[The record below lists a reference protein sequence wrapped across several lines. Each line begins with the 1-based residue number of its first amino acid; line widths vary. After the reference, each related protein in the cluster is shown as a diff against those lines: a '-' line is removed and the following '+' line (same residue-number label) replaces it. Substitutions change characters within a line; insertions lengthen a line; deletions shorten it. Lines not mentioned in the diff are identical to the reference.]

1 MRSEAKKSFQQGFE
15 LTEQEL
21 RRIYDVMSQQI
32 SRVVNSPKSSFEIKF
47 RNGVISEPLTLDE
60 IFQLENIGS
69 GAIER
74 LQVQISDGAD
84 KPEYSIKIEFINT
97 ASEAESGT
105 DSIKYTVIGSDNNW
119 VFVTSSQIEER
130 ISRVKRFAF
139 NRLLK
144 LEGGIGILTIFPLI
158 AMLIP
163 IITIFSRIGNVELS
177 TSQKID
183 AIELQWQNGTLKDP
197 VEVMIALERMQN
209 ERNNP
214 DLFSTKGFFFPMI
227 ISIVGIVLLVIA
239 LVSSSYFFPS
249 HVFLWGD
256 YVRFIQKRKATGS
269 FIYGG
274 IVLAIIV
281 SILANYL
288 SVLLG
293 IGK

>member
-144 LEGGIGILTIFPLI
+144 LEGGIGLLTIIPLI

-163 IITIFSRIGNVELS
+163 IITIFSKIGSVELS

-214 DLFSTKGFFFPMI
+214 DLFSTKGLFFPMI

-239 LVSSSYFFPS
+239 LFSSSYFFPS

-256 YVRFIQKRKATGS
+256 NVRFIQKRKATGS

-281 SILANYL
+281 SIIANYL